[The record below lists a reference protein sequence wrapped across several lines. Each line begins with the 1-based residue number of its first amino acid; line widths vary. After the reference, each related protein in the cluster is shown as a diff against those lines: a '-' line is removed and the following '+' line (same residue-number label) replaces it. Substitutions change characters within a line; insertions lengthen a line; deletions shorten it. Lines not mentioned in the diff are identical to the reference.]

1 MHVLLICYLAMLFP
15 HAAHA
20 QISCINS
27 SIFTQTGQTNPVGP
41 GPGPLPMD
49 CPVPSVSASSVYSTL
64 TTSSVTLCAP
74 NTPSSAS
81 ASAKFT
87 ILTNNNVTLRIA
99 FQLYKGT
106 SGGYSSLGIYCN
118 SSSSVFFNASNS
130 GQTLTD
136 AVSISGG
143 VFNTSGNYYIVPLVQ
158 FYCTLDNSW
167 KTITSG
173 NSSNIVTIS
182 ILPQNTANNFYLNGL
197 QNTGTIPVLNQC
209 PSAIQNLIMHNITTG
224 LISSYQIKIEKSTNG
239 ITFSAPINSAIVNAT
254 SVPSSIDLNTLFGA
268 NLLNTYT
275 GYLRITLVVTASGQ
289 CDNGTFT
296 TAQVFQIVTASS
308 QADFY
313 MYKSSSLCASTYTF
327 IGGANCKALTNSP
340 AAIPLTMPTTNAILC
355 GTPGW
360 QGANSAGI
368 SNIDV
373 TGTNSW
379 TLKVYE
385 VNTTTGVRL
394 NGAPDINSYIGSGD
408 NFSGGI
414 RFNDNSI
421 DFDNT
426 QPFYASTGTPINNN
440 YFYYYYNWILGL
452 PATQKTTE
460 FANFRAK
467 TWCVELNVVTSSGCT
482 ITNKSFFKIANN
494 GQLSGALWKTTPN
507 NTDDLVD
514 FEEDNNPVIYP
525 VPAQNFITIEN
536 AILFNDANL
545 EIYDLN
551 GKLVKVENNL
561 REINRKVDVTNLAS
575 GVYFYKLF
583 NNGKLFNGKLI
594 KQ

>member
-1 MHVLLICYLAMLFP
+1 MKKIKMHVLLICYLAMLFP
-15 HAAHA
+15 LAAHA
-20 QISCINS
+20 QISSINS

-49 CPVPSVSASSVYSTL
+49 CPMPSVSASSVYSTL

-118 SSSSVFFNASNS
+118 NSSSVFFNASNS

-296 TAQVFQIVTASS
+296 IAQVFQISSVTTQTDYSARNKLSFCGTNIKTP
-308 QADFY
+308 QFT
-313 MYKSSSLCASTYTF
+313 LPIST
-327 IGGANCKALTNSP
+327 
-340 AAIPLTMPTTNAILC
+340 TMPTVESALC
-355 GTPGW
+355 SSIGW
-360 QGANSAGI
+360 QGARFTGI
-368 SNIDV
+368 TNVRVDPGNTWRIQVYEVSNTTWAPVVPLVAPTRQTRVYNNITYTAPNIVDY
-373 TGTNSW
+373 TGTNSF
-379 TLKVYE
+379 
-385 VNTTTGVRL
+385 
-394 NGAPDINSYIGSGD
+394 NGEIS
-408 NFSGGI
+408 
-414 RFNDNSI
+414 FNDNSI
-421 DFDNT
+421 AFDIT
-426 QPFYASTGTPINNN
+426 KPPFYNGASGGLD
-440 YFYYYYNWILGL
+440 YFRTFYTSAVSAL
-452 PATQKTTE
+452 
-460 FANFRAK
+460 ANRVF
-467 TWCVELNVVTSSGCT
+467 CVEFSVSVPNGSSTCDVKKYSFFKVVTS
-482 ITNKSFFKIANN
+482 ANAVN
-494 GQLSGALWKTTPN
+494 WKTTSNQSGFDQIAEVKPS
-507 NTDDLVD
+507 LYP
-514 FEEDNNPVIYP
+514 NPVG
-525 VPAQNFITIEN
+525 NFLYFNDFDFSKNSNINIFDLTGKNMISIEN
-536 AILFNDANL
+536 LNINRAGIGVSQLSKGIYYYSILNNGTT
-545 EIYDLN
+545 YN
-551 GKLVKVENNL
+551 GK
-561 REINRKVDVTNLAS
+561 
-575 GVYFYKLF
+575 F
-583 NNGKLFNGKLI
+583 I
-594 KQ
+594 KE